1 MSAVPAMLAM
11 FYGALPPEVNTARL
25 MAGAGEAPMFQAAAG
40 WETLAISLET
50 QAEELA
56 ASLVA
61 LQSSWQGG
69 GSQQAVE
76 STTPMVVWL
85 RTTALQAQKRAM
97 QAIAQANAY
106 MMAAVTTPP
115 LPEIEMNH
123 ITHGVLEATNFLGVN
138 AVPIGVNEADY
149 FVRMWNQAAAVMEA
163 YQAETSMNTVFEPIA
178 PAQPIVMPGVG
189 EAGAAMAIGQNMAM
203 MGGAIIREATFASVT
218 ASGTMQIVGM
228 TAGAAVNA
236 GNNVGTAAQDGAKTG
251 QNAGQQAGQQQGN
264 AQQGVQMATQ
274 MASQMGSMAAQIPQT
289 LGQMVTQP
297 VQQMSQP
304 LQQVTQ
310 IFSQIGSGF
319 GSNNGAQMGLIG
331 ASPMSN
337 HPLAGGSGASSGAG
351 LVRAA
356 SLPGMGG
363 SSARTPLMSSLVAQ
377 PIESSPSAS
386 PGVMVS
392 GAAAGGSGAGSA
404 PVNNSGGAGGGP
416 VGGAGHGGKGGG
428 GSSKTGLLAPTLL
441 PQDLGEDEEDDW

>member
-1 MSAVPAMLAM
+1 M

-25 MAGAGEAPMFQAAAG
+25 MAGAGEAPMLQAAAG

-61 LQSSWQGG
+61 LQGSWQGG
-69 GSQQAVE
+69 ASQQAVDA
-76 STTPMVVWL
+76 TTPMVVWL

-163 YQAETSMNTVFEPIA
+163 YQAETTMNTVFEPIT
-178 PAQPIVMPGVG
+178 PMKPMVVPGVG
-189 EAGAAMAIGQNMAM
+189 EAGAAIAVGENVAM
-203 MGGAIIREATFASVT
+203 MGGAIIREATFAAVT
-218 ASGTMQIVGM
+218 AQGTMQTVGLAAGGLGSQIDTVAT
-228 TAGAAVNA
+228 TAQGAAQHAEN
-236 GNNVGTAAQDGAKTG
+236 G
-251 QNAGQQAGQQQGN
+251 GQQAGQQTGS
-264 AQQGVQMATQ
+264 AQQGAQMATQ
-274 MASQMGSMAAQIPQT
+274 MVSQVGSMAAQVPQT

-310 IFSQIGSGF
+310 IFGQMGSGF

-337 HPLAGGSGASSGAG
+337 HPLAGGSGAGSGAG
-351 LVRAA
+351 LIRAA

-363 SSARTPLMSSLVAQ
+363 SAARTPLMSSLVSQ
-377 PIESSPSAS
+377 PIETSPSAS
-386 PGVMVS
+386 PVAMVP

-416 VGGAGHGGKGGG
+416 MSGAGHGSKGGG
-428 GSSKTGLLAPTLL
+428 GSKTGLLAPTLL

>member
-1 MSAVPAMLAM
+1 MSAVPAMMAM

-25 MAGAGEAPMFQAAAG
+25 MAGAGPSPMLQAAAA

-56 ASLVA
+56 GSLVA

-69 GSQQAVE
+69 ASERAVTA
-76 STTPMVVWL
+76 TTPMVVWL

-106 MMAAVTTPP
+106 TMAMVTTPP

-123 ITHGVLEATNFLGVN
+123 VTHAVLEATNFLGVN
-138 AVPIGVNEADY
+138 AMPIGINEADY
-149 FVRMWNQAAAVMEA
+149 FVRMWNQAAFAMEA

-189 EAGAAMAIGQNMAM
+189 ESGAAMAIGQNVAM
-203 MGGAIIREATFASVT
+203 MGGAIIREATFAEVAAQGS
-218 ASGTMQIVGM
+218 MQIAAM
-228 TAGAAVNA
+228 TTGSAVNA
-236 GNNVGTAAQDGAKTG
+236 GTSAAQGADSAREHAQQG
-251 QNAGQQAGQQQGN
+251 AQQAGQQQGN

-274 MASQMGSMAAQIPQT
+274 MASQMGSMAAQVPQT

-310 IFSQIGSGF
+310 IFSQMGSGF
-319 GSNNGAQMGLIG
+319 GSDKGAQMGLIG

-337 HPLAGGSGASSGAG
+337 HPLAGGSGATSGAG

-363 SSARTPLMSSLVAQ
+363 SAARTPLMSSLVGQ
-377 PIESSPSAS
+377 PIASSPSAS
-386 PGVMVS
+386 PVGMVP
-392 GAAAGGSGAGSA
+392 GAAAGGSGTGAA

-416 VGGAGHGGKGGG
+416 MAGAGHGSKGGG
-428 GSSKTGLLAPTLL
+428 GSRTGLLAPTLL

>member
-1 MSAVPAMLAM
+1 MLAM

-61 LQSSWQGG
+61 LQSSWQGSA
-69 GSQQAVE
+69 SQQAVNA
-76 STTPMVVWL
+76 TTPMVVWL

-115 LPEIEMNH
+115 IPEIEMNH

-138 AVPIGVNEADY
+138 AVPIGVNEEDY
-149 FVRMWNQAAAVMEA
+149 FVRMWDQAAAVMEA

-178 PAQPIVMPGVG
+178 PMKPMVVPGVG
-189 EAGAAMAIGQNMAM
+189 ESGAAMAIGQNMAM
-203 MGGAIIREATFASVT
+203 MGGAIIRDATFASVT
-218 ASGTMQIVGM
+218 AQGSMQVVGM
-228 TAGAAVNA
+228 AAGGAVNA
-236 GNNVGTAAQDGAKTG
+236 GHNVATGAQDAAQGA
-251 QNAGQQAGQQQGN
+251 QNAGQQTGQQQGN

-274 MASQMGSMAAQIPQT
+274 MVSQVGSMAAQVPQT

-310 IFSQIGSGF
+310 IFSQMGSGF

-363 SSARTPLMSSLVAQ
+363 SSARTPLMSSLVSEA
-377 PIESSPSAS
+377 IESSPSAS
-386 PGVMVS
+386 PVAVVP

-404 PVNNSGGAGGGP
+404 PVNNSGGAGGP
-416 VGGAGHGGKGGG
+416 VGATGHGSKGGG
-428 GSSKTGLLAPTLL
+428 GSSKTVLLAPTLL

>member
-1 MSAVPAMLAM
+1 MPAMLAM

-61 LQSSWQGG
+61 LQSSWQGTA
-69 GSQQAVE
+69 SQQAVE
-76 STTPMVVWL
+76 ATTPMVVWL

-115 LPEIEMNH
+115 IPEIEMNH

-138 AVPIGVNEADY
+138 TAPIGVNEADY

-163 YQAETSMNTVFEPIA
+163 YQAETSMNTVFEPIP
-178 PAQPIVMPGVG
+178 PAQPIVVPGVG
-189 EAGAAMAIGQNMAM
+189 EAGAAMAIGQNVAM

-218 ASGTMQIVGM
+218 AQGTMQIVGM
-228 TAGAAVNA
+228 TAGGAVNA
-236 GNNVGTAAQDGAKTG
+236 GNNVATGAKDAAQSA
-251 QNAGQQAGQQQGN
+251 QNAGQQTGQQQGN

-274 MASQMGSMAAQIPQT
+274 MVSQMGSMAAQVPQT

-310 IFSQIGSGF
+310 IFSQMGSGF

-363 SSARTPLMSSLVAQ
+363 SSTRTPLMSSLVAQ
-377 PIESSPSAS
+377 PTESSPSAS
-386 PGVMVS
+386 PVAMVP

-416 VGGAGHGGKGGG
+416 VGGAGHGSKGGG